1 MPYLEQTRKD
11 IINTPE
17 TPGDLNFMVTELV
30 MAYIKN
36 NNLSYQTCN
45 DIVGALSNASDEFK
59 RRVQHPY
66 EDLKLQQNG
75 DVYDMDW
82 ILTKGL
88 K

>member
-1 MPYLEQTRKD
+1 MPYLKQHEKD
-11 IINTPE
+11 TINTPK
-17 TPGDLNFMVTELV
+17 TCGQLNFMVTKLI
-30 MAYIKN
+30 MAYVRN